1 MAEPNRIHY
10 LDNLRAIAM
19 MLGIFLHS
27 ALAYAYPSQNV
38 WLATDSTSSPLID
51 ISIWWI
57 HLFRMSLF
65 FLISGYFACQMISRR
80 GIRDFIRNRLI
91 RLVLPFI
98 LLYPFLFAS
107 MIAFFLFAISYLSEP
122 QGLMAFIAATAKQ
135 ESDQRKT
142 TPETMHLWFL
152 YYLIAFSFLTV
163 VFVRLRWFSLA
174 WVFRSRYPLAWFPL
188 LLIPGVLG
196 AGIPM
201 PAPESF
207 IPDWWPFAYYGLFY
221 WAGWQ
226 IANQEEFLDQ
236 LQPYL
241 WHWILLSV
249 VLFIPYYLFL
259 PVLDISLVLDRTSHL
274 PWSRHLLESVLTAYL
289 SVFLTLAS
297 LLFGRRYLTHKNFFL
312 RWISDASYWSY
323 LIHLPIVVFVQTLL
337 IPWNV
342 SVWWKLA
349 ITVLVTLA
357 ICLSS
362 YRWLVRYT
370 PLGRLLHGK
379 RTFHR
384 RHQSYDPPQDAE
396 ASMRSNRLIR
406 RDDE

>member
-1 MAEPNRIHY
+1 
-10 LDNLRAIAM
+10 M

-27 ALAYAYPSQNV
+27 ALAYAYPSQDV

-65 FLISGYFACQMISRR
+65 FLISGYFARQMISRR
-80 GIRDFIRNRLI
+80 GIRDFIRNRLV

-107 MIAFFLFAISYLSEP
+107 MIAFFIFALSYLSEP
-122 QGLMAFIAATAKQ
+122 QGLMAFIAANAKQ
-135 ESDQRKT
+135 QSDQRKT

-174 WVFRSRYPLAWFPL
+174 WVFRSRYSLAWFPL

-221 WAGWQ
+221 WGGWQ

-241 WHWILLSV
+241 WHWILLSI

-259 PVLDISLVLDRTSHL
+259 PVLDISLILDRTSHL
-274 PWSRHLLESVLTAYL
+274 SWNRHLLESVLTAYL

-297 LLFGRRYLTHKNFFL
+297 LLLGRRYLTHKNSVL

-342 SVWWKLA
+342 SIWLKLA
-349 ITVLVTLA
+349 ITVLATLA

-379 RTFHR
+379 RTFR
-384 RHQSYDPPQDAE
+384 STNQSYETPQEAE
-396 ASMRSNRLIR
+396 SAMRCNRLIP
-406 RDDE
+406 RDEK

>member
-1 MAEPNRIHY
+1 
-10 LDNLRAIAM
+10 M

-65 FLISGYFACQMISRR
+65 FLISGYFACQTISRR
-80 GIRDFIRNRLI
+80 GIRDFIRNRLV

-98 LLYPFLFAS
+98 LFYPFLFAA
-107 MIAFFLFAISYLSEP
+107 MIAFFLFALSYLSEP
-122 QGLMAFIAATAKQ
+122 RGLMSFIAATTEQ
-135 ESDQRKT
+135 ESEKRKT
-142 TPETMHLWFL
+142 IPETMHLWFV

-163 VFVRLRWFSLA
+163 LLVR
-174 WVFRSRYPLAWFPL
+174 FRSFRLARLFRPRYPLAWFPL
-188 LLIPGVLG
+188 LLIPGALG

-207 IPDWWPFAYYGLFY
+207 ILEWWPFAFYGLFY

-226 IANQEEFLDQ
+226 IANQEELLDQ

-241 WHWILLSV
+241 FHWIVLSV

-259 PVLDISLVLDRTSHL
+259 PVLDISSILDRTSHL
-274 PWSRHLLESVLTAYL
+274 SWRRHILESVLTAYL
-289 SVFLTLAS
+289 SVFLTLSS
-297 LLFGRRYLTHKNFFL
+297 LLLGRRYLTHKNFAL

-349 ITVLVTLA
+349 ITILVTLV

-370 PLGRLLHGK
+370 PLGTLLHGK
-379 RTFHR
+379 RIFR
-384 RHQSYDPPQDAE
+384 SIDQPSKIPQEAE
-396 ASMRSNRLIR
+396 ASMRSNRLMR
-406 RDDE
+406 RDEE